1 MAIHGRLRP
10 ASEVVPHL
18 IGMSI
23 GYEVPYNRLCEL
35 EVGAICFLEDM
46 VVGNIAIR
54 PLKEFLEYFIELKKQ
69 ISDIPMY

>member
-1 MAIHGRLRP
+1 
-10 ASEVVPHL
+10 
-18 IGMSI
+18 MSI